1 MEVWQSLV
9 DCAGLENR
17 KAVKRLRGSNPLTSS
32 CEWSFGRLGVC
43 DGLKIRRTWFDSTRF
58 HNEEINAL
66 VAQQLARLSYTQRVA
81 GASPAESTKR
91 WEYSSAGRT
100 SVSKTEGRGFKPF
113 CSRKKEHGVCSS
125 VGRAPECG
133 SRGHGFE
140 SHHSPQMLQ

>member
-1 MEVWQSLV
+1 MGS
-9 DCAGLENR
+9 
-17 KAVKRLRGSNPLTSS
+17 RGSNPLTSS
-32 CEWSFGRLGVC
+32 SEWSFGRLGVC

-81 GASPAESTKR
+81 GASPAESTTR

-113 CSRKKEHGVCSS
+113 CSRKRTWS
-125 VGRAPECG
+125 
-133 SRGHGFE
+133 
-140 SHHSPQMLQ
+140 L